1 MPRKLR
7 RIIFFSIIGIFLV
20 LSPGIVLYTM
30 GYRYDLK
37 NHSLRQVGMIYI
49 ENNYPADADIIIDYK
64 YIANKSNQRIN
75 NLLPGEYN
83 VIISKDKYLAWEK
96 NVSVVSKYV
105 TNIAN
110 VILFPANPDDKIII
124 SGEKIKDF
132 TPSPNYENI
141 AYLKDESINIY
152 DLKKGANLKTLEK
165 TYINQIFSANDITID
180 DFHQIKWLDENT
192 ILINASGEEEEKY
205 CLVINTKNETIKYL
219 KGADF
224 GSIGIINDLLFYLH
238 NQAVY
243 SYNLTNDKQIKI
255 SGDKVILGVKVY
267 ENKIYTTSLNSENN
281 ELGYFK
287 YDQISKDYTYIGLT
301 DIKGLASYQLLPT
314 KKTIAIIDGGNN
326 LYFYSIEK
334 NNVLEIESG
343 VKEAQWSTNEEFLA
357 IAKNYEVGFIETKN
371 NNYQKNILAR
381 YSNTI
386 TSIHWHP
393 KNNYLFFTTG
403 GNIKISE
410 LDTRNKINIYN
421 LQKSGD
427 LHDLPIYID
436 DLGEYLYYYDSLSE
450 ALRKIYLK

>member
-1 MPRKLR
+1 M
-7 RIIFFSIIGIFLV
+7 
-20 LSPGIVLYTM
+20 
-30 GYRYDLK
+30 
-37 NHSLRQVGMIYI
+37 
-49 ENNYPADADIIIDYK
+49 
-64 YIANKSNQRIN
+64 
-75 NLLPGEYN
+75 
-83 VIISKDKYLAWEK
+83 
-96 NVSVVSKYV
+96 
-105 TNIAN
+105 
-110 VILFPANPDDKIII
+110 
-124 SGEKIKDF
+124 
-132 TPSPNYENI
+132 
-141 AYLKDESINIY
+141 
-152 DLKKGANLKTLEK
+152 
-165 TYINQIFSANDITID
+165 
-180 DFHQIKWLDENT
+180 
-192 ILINASGEEEEKY
+192 
-205 CLVINTKNETIKYL
+205 
-219 KGADF
+219 
-224 GSIGIINDLLFYLH
+224 
-238 NQAVY
+238 
-243 SYNLTNDKQIKI
+243 
-255 SGDKVILGVKVY
+255 
-267 ENKIYTTSLNSENN
+267 
-281 ELGYFK
+281 
-287 YDQISKDYTYIGLT
+287 
-301 DIKGLASYQLLPT
+301 ASYQLLPT